1 MKLKRTM
8 IGDFPLNTDREAET
22 YDHVE
27 QLVEHDQPPP
37 AQLDPEHVAFLLKP
51 LLEPLVLESAKLR
64 HEMRL
69 LLEDLKKARD
79 FIDTPASLSANIG
92 YTLNYYDRK
101 LLFVFSTQA
110 VTLNLSSGGT
120 ISLTANAWTPINFM
134 RGTILT
140 APSVN
145 DATPVS
151 LIFRAC
157 DTFFFDRSAIVAA
170 GAAAGAAQ
178 AVAQVAATG
187 IVAPWLLNESVT
199 TVGTNVVLVANT
211 VYLVPIEV
219 AGACTCTGIRFRTVT
234 ATGTS
239 DVGIYDA
246 NGNLLAHSGA
256 VANSGALQ
264 TLNLLAP
271 LALAPGRY
279 ILAITPSNSTDTYQ
293 INGGNI
299 AGLVDAYTA
308 TNAAVAG
315 VLPNTTGVLVTS
327 AQKLQI
333 VGLIVG
339 GAP

>member
-1 MKLKRTM
+1 MKLSRKM
-8 IGDFPLNTDREAET
+8 LGDFPLNTDREAET

-27 QLVEHDQPPP
+27 QLVEHDQPPL

-51 LLEPLVLESAKLR
+51 LLEPLVHESTKLR

-79 FIDTPASLSANIG
+79 FIDTPASLSANVG
-92 YTLNYYDRK
+92 YTINYYDRE
-101 LLFVFSTQA
+101 LLFVFSTQT

-120 ISLTANAWTPINFM
+120 ITIAANAWTPVNFM

-140 APSVN
+140 APAIG

-157 DTFFFDRSAIVAA
+157 DVFFFNQSSG
-170 GAAAGAAQ
+170 GA
-178 AVAQVAATG
+178 
-187 IVAPWLLNESVT
+187 APWLLNEAIT
-199 TVGTNVVLVANT
+199 TVGTNVALVANT
-211 VYLVPIEV
+211 VYLIPVEV
-219 AGACTCTGIRFRTVT
+219 SGACVCTGIRFRTVT

-239 DVGIYDA
+239 DVGIYDV

-264 TLNLLAP
+264 TLNFLAP
-271 LALAPGRY
+271 LSLAPGRY
-279 ILAITPSNSTDTYQ
+279 ILAITPGNSTDTYQ

-315 VLPNTTGVLVTS
+315 VLPATTGVLVQS
-327 AQKLQI
+327 AQRLQI
-333 VGLIVG
+333 VGVI
-339 GAP
+339 